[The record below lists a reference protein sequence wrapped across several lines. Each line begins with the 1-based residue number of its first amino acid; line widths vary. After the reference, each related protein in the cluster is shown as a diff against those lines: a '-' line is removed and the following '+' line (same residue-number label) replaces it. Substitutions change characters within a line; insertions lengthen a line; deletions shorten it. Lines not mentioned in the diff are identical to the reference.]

1 MKKFRYLNN
10 VNGGKFANTS
20 FISKSLHISTHIQ
33 IHLFLREQPICSKNF
48 EFTINVEVI
57 REQNDHFKIQRDIT
71 VVKLSCHL
79 YAFFAIHQ
87 KKRKWKKS
95 ERKNVKSV
103 ACRFC

>member
-1 MKKFRYLNN
+1 MEGNLLTQASFRNRCTYP
-10 VNGGKFANTS
+10 
-20 FISKSLHISTHIQ
+20 HIYRYTF
-33 IHLFLREQPICSKNF
+33 FLREQPICSKNF